1 MKKKLAALVLAAV
14 MTVSM
19 VGCGNTMSNDYVTIN
34 KYKGLEIAEV
44 EKTEVTDD
52 TVESTVKSYV
62 TASPLKTE
70 ITDRAAQDG
79 DTVDIDYVG
88 KIDGEAFDGGTASG
102 ASLKIGSGTYIGAN
116 GDYKGF
122 EEQIIGHNKGDKFD
136 IEVKFPDDYSAS
148 NLAGKV
154 ATFSITLN
162 GIYEVSDDTEI
173 TDEWVKQNSDTS
185 ETVEEFKEEIRN
197 KMKENNESTRQSQ
210 LQSEVL
216 TALDEQ
222 VEVKK
227 YPDGDVD
234 KEYQSVEDYYTAYAQ
249 QYGLELADFL
259 ETYMNMTE
267 DDFKTKAKEVA
278 ENAVK
283 RKLAC
288 ELIAKKKHLEPSD
301 KEYEKKVEEYAEKAG
316 YEDVD
321 AFKKAYDDDTI
332 RAAII
337 QEIVANYLL
346 DSSVQVEQTSSDSST
361 TDSSANSNTT
371 DSSSNSSTSSSD
383 STSNDSSSSSK

>member
-1 MKKKLAALVLAAV
+1 MKKKLAALALAAV

-19 VGCGNTMSNDYVTIN
+19 AGCGNTMSNDYVTIN

-234 KEYQSVEDYYTAYAQ
+234 KEYQAVEDYYTAYAQ

-267 DDFKTKAKEVA
+267 DDFKTRAKEVA
-278 ENAVK
+278 QNSVK

-288 ELIAKKKHLEPSD
+288 ELIAKKKNLEPSD

-321 AFKKAYDDDTI
+321 AFKKAYDEDTI
-332 RAAII
+332 RATII
-337 QEIVANYLL
+337 QEAVANYLL
-346 DSSVQVEQTSSDSST
+346 ESSVQVEQSSTDSTSDSTTDNSSSSSTSGSDSS
-361 TDSSANSNTT
+361 
-371 DSSSNSSTSSSD
+371 SSD
-383 STSNDSSSSSK
+383 TTDSSSSSK

>member
-1 MKKKLAALVLAAV
+1 MKKKLVALTLAVV
-14 MTVSM
+14 MTISM
-19 VGCGNTMSNDYVTIN
+19 AGCGNTMSDEYVTIN
-34 KYKGLEIAEV
+34 KYKGLEITEV
-44 EKTEVTDD
+44 EKTEVTDE
-52 TVESTVKSYV
+52 TVENTVKSYL
-62 TASPLKTE
+62 TAAPLKTE

-79 DTVDIDYVG
+79 DTVDIDFVG
-88 KIDGEAFDGGTASG
+88 KVDGKAFDGGTASG

-122 EEQIIGHNKGDKFD
+122 EEQIIGHKKGDKFD
-136 IEVKFPDDYSAS
+136 IEVKFPDDYSES
-148 NLAGKV
+148 TLAGKV

-173 TDEWVKQNSDTS
+173 TDEWVKQNSDTA
-185 ETVEEFKEEIRN
+185 ETVEEFKEEIRT

-216 TALDEQ
+216 EALSEQ

-234 KEYQSVEDYYTAYAQ
+234 KEYQAVEDYYTAYAQ
-249 QYGLELADFL
+249 QYGMELADFL

-267 DDFKTKAKEVA
+267 DDFKKKAKEVA
-278 ENAVK
+278 EESVK
-283 RKLAC
+283 KKLAC
-288 ELIAKKKHLEPSD
+288 ELLAKKKKLEPSD

-321 AFKKAYDDDTI
+321 AFRKAYDEDTI
-332 RAAII
+332 RATIL
-337 QEIVANYLL
+337 QEAVANYLL
-346 DSSVQVEQTSSDSST
+346 ESSVQVEAAST
-361 TDSSANSNTT
+361 DNSTDG
-371 DSSSNSSTSSSD
+371 SSSD
-383 STSNDSSSSSK
+383 TTNK

>member
-1 MKKKLAALVLAAV
+1 MKKKLAALALAAV

-19 VGCGNTMSNDYVTIN
+19 AGCGNTMSNDYVTIN

-234 KEYQSVEDYYTAYAQ
+234 KEYQAVEDYYTAYAQ

-267 DDFKTKAKEVA
+267 DDFKTRAKEVA
-278 ENAVK
+278 QNSVK

-288 ELIAKKKHLEPSD
+288 ELIAKKKNLEPSD

-321 AFKKAYDDDTI
+321 AFKKAYDEDTI
-332 RAAII
+332 RATII
-337 QEIVANYLL
+337 QEAVANYLL
-346 DSSVQVEQTSSDSST
+346 ESSVQVEQSSADSTSDSTTDNSSSSSTSGSDSS
-361 TDSSANSNTT
+361 
-371 DSSSNSSTSSSD
+371 SSD
-383 STSNDSSSSSK
+383 TTDSSSSSK

>member
-1 MKKKLAALVLAAV
+1 MKRKLAALALAAV
-14 MTVSM
+14 MTISM
-19 VGCGNTMSNDYVTIN
+19 AGCGNTMSNDYVTIN

-62 TASPLKTE
+62 TASPLKNE
-70 ITDRAAQDG
+70 VTDRAAQDG

-234 KEYQSVEDYYTAYAQ
+234 KEYQAVEDYYTAYAQ

-278 ENAVK
+278 ENSVK

-288 ELIAKKKHLEPSD
+288 ELIAKKKNLEPSD

-321 AFKKAYDDDTI
+321 AFKKAYDEDTI
-332 RAAII
+332 RATII
-337 QEIVANYLL
+337 QEAVANYLL
-346 DSSVQVEQTSSDSST
+346 ESSVQVEQSSTDSTSDST
-361 TDSSANSNTT
+361 TDSS
-371 DSSSNSSTSSSD
+371 SSSSTSDSDGSSND
-383 STSNDSSSSSK
+383 TTDSSSSSK

>member
-1 MKKKLAALVLAAV
+1 MKKKLAALALAAV

-19 VGCGNTMSNDYVTIN
+19 AGCGNTMSNDYVTIN

-234 KEYQSVEDYYTAYAQ
+234 KEYQAVEDYYTAYAQ

-267 DDFKTKAKEVA
+267 DDFKTRAKEVA
-278 ENAVK
+278 QNSVK

-288 ELIAKKKHLEPSD
+288 ELIAKKKNLEPSD

-321 AFKKAYDDDTI
+321 AFKKAYDEDTI
-332 RAAII
+332 RATII
-337 QEIVANYLL
+337 QEAVANYLL
-346 DSSVQVEQTSSDSST
+346 ESSVQVEQSSADSTSDSTTDNSSSSSTSGSDSSASDT
-361 TDSSANSNTT
+361 T
-371 DSSSNSSTSSSD
+371 
-383 STSNDSSSSSK
+383 DSSSSSK

>member
-1 MKKKLAALVLAAV
+1 MKKKLAALALAAV

-19 VGCGNTMSNDYVTIN
+19 AGCGNTMSNDYVTIN

-234 KEYQSVEDYYTAYAQ
+234 KEYQAVEDYYTAYAQ

-267 DDFKTKAKEVA
+267 DDFKTRAKEVA
-278 ENAVK
+278 QNSVK

-288 ELIAKKKHLEPSD
+288 ELIAKKKNLEPSD

-321 AFKKAYDDDTI
+321 AFKKAYDEDTI
-332 RAAII
+332 RATII
-337 QEIVANYLL
+337 QEAVANYLL
-346 DSSVQVEQTSSDSST
+346 ESSVQVEQSSADSTTDNSSSSSTSGSDSS
-361 TDSSANSNTT
+361 
-371 DSSSNSSTSSSD
+371 SSD
-383 STSNDSSSSSK
+383 TTDSSSSSK